1 LIKMDV
7 VLLAGGRVSPE
18 DPLNAECQD
27 GFRSLVDI
35 HGKPMVQWVIDAL
48 DACETIRNIFI
59 IGLPEGYGLKAS
71 KPIHF
76 LPDEGN
82 LFDNIRAGA
91 MHAAR
96 IHPSQSKVMIASSDI
111 PAIRAEAVDWLADQV
126 AEDPTALLYYCV
138 IPQSVMDSRF
148 PESGR
153 TFMRFR
159 DVAVCGGDLN
169 VIDQKLISEEKPIW
183 RQLSD
188 ARKHPL
194 QQVRLLGF
202 DSLILIA
209 LRVLTLE
216 NAVKKVCKKLS
227 LDVRALLTP
236 FAEIGMD
243 ADKLSQLAILRSD
256 LEASL

>member
-1 LIKMDV
+1 MDV
-7 VLLAGGRVSPE
+7 VLLAGGQLSPE

-27 GFRSLVDI
+27 GYRSLVDI

-48 DACETIRNIFI
+48 DACETIKDIHI
-59 IGLPEGYGLKAS
+59 IGLPGEHNLEAS
-71 KPIHF
+71 KPLHF
-76 LPDEGN
+76 LPGEEN

-91 MHAAR
+91 LHAAR
-96 IHPSQSKVMIASSDI
+96 IHPSQSKVIIASSDI
-111 PAIRAEAVDWLADQV
+111 PAIRTEAVDWLVDQV
-126 AEDPTALLYYCV
+126 AEDLTALLYYCV
-138 IPQSVMDSRF
+138 IPQSVMEARY

-153 TFMRFR
+153 TFVRFR

-169 VIDQKLISEEKPIW
+169 VIDQKLFSAETPVW
-183 RQLSD
+183 RQLAD

-194 QQVRLLGF
+194 KQVRLLGF

-216 NAVKKVCKKLS
+216 HAVKKVCKKLS
-227 LDVRALLTP
+227 LDARALLTP
-236 FAEIGMD
+236 FAELGMD
-243 ADKLSQLAILRSD
+243 ADKLHQLAILRSD